1 MVLFQFTQSQM
12 GPKRTSTSQS
22 PTLAAAFSR
31 NSDPSRIYLR
41 RVPSERWPV
50 WAMMARSG
58 TPAEAAAV
66 AGRFETAGRVGGVG
80 RHGGGDR
87 RQAGHL
93 PAPAKRLEAG
103 PVGAV
108 RLDRILRLGAAHSGS
123 APGPAQPNAPVGT
136 HPPPSLMRQA
146 RRQLGPLVQN
156 GEVRVIDK

>member
-1 MVLFQFTQSQM
+1 
-12 GPKRTSTSQS
+12 
-22 PTLAAAFSR
+22 
-31 NSDPSRIYLR
+31 
-41 RVPSERWPV
+41 
-50 WAMMARSG
+50 MMARSG

-108 RLDRILRLGAAHSGS
+108 RLDRI
-123 APGPAQPNAPVGT
+123 
-136 HPPPSLMRQA
+136 PPPWRKCILAVRQDQRNLTRLLA
-146 RRQLGPLVQN
+146 RTHHQA
-156 GEVRVIDK
+156 